1 MLRSLAVALA
11 TLLLALPA
19 AAVAQTTATGA
30 VDPAGCPEPSG
41 TSGSAPAVASSGVL
55 DSGGTAVSPTD
66 SGVTSSSTGGAGA
79 TTAASQA
86 GTISAEGC
94 DVPLATVAQEPEPEP
109 EPEPQPEPEG
119 QGEPQPDEPAG
130 EPQPP
135 TIEEPINVPVAEAAA
150 TAGSLPRT
158 GLQALKLALLG
169 LVLLLVGAR
178 LRVLAKRR
186 RARAKRARSSA
197 AAFRAHPGLAPDG
210 LPHHAPGAG
219 GFASGSFD
227 EAAVE
232 QDECPPVEQTPV
244 AAAHSP
250 QPRRRG
256 RNEWSFPDPREPTPT
271 GLLPS
276 TAMARRRA
284 RERDPQQS

>member
-1 MLRSLAVALA
+1 MLRSLGVALA

-30 VDPAGCPEPSG
+30 VDPAACPEPSG
-41 TSGSAPAVASSGVL
+41 TSGSTPTVASSGVL

-66 SGVTSSSTGGAGA
+66 SGVTSRSTGGAGA

-86 GTISAEGC
+86 GTIPAEGC

-119 QGEPQPDEPAG
+119 PGEPQPDEPAD

-135 TIEEPINVPVAEAAA
+135 TIEEPIDVPVAEAPA

-186 RARAKRARSSA
+186 RARARWARSSA
-197 AAFRAHPGLAPDG
+197 AAYRAHPGLAPDG
-210 LPHHAPGAG
+210 LPHHAP
-219 GFASGSFD
+219 
-227 EAAVE
+227 
-232 QDECPPVEQTPV
+232 DECPPAEQTPV

-284 RERDPQQS
+284 RERDLQQS

>member
-11 TLLLALPA
+11 TLLLVLPA
-19 AAVAQTTATGA
+19 AAVAQTTVTGA
-30 VDPAGCPEPSG
+30 VDPTACPEPSG
-41 TSGSAPAVASSGVL
+41 TLGSTPTVASSGVV

-86 GTISAEGC
+86 RAIPAEGC

-109 EPEPQPEPEG
+109 QPEPEG
-119 QGEPQPDEPAG
+119 PGEPQPDEPAG

-186 RARAKRARSSA
+186 RARARRARSSA
-197 AAFRAHPGLAPDG
+197 AAYRPHPGLAPDG
-210 LPHHAPGAG
+210 LPHHAPGADA
-219 GFASGSFD
+219 FASGSFD

-284 RERDPQQS
+284 RERDLEQS